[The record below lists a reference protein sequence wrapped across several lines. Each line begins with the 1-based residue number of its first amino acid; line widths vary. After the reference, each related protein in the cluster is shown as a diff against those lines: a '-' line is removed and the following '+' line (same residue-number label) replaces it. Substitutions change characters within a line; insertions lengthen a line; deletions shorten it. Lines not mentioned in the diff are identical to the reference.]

1 MPRPLLP
8 PRGIHVPTTI
18 VFHRDL
24 SPSVI
29 HTWIQLRALAWG
41 QDETPQLSIPQLSE
55 LTSKSRSTIFGHMA
69 LLRQW
74 GALRWRSSENGTLI
88 VAFPVDTVEFYLDG
102 DFLAPESEI
111 LESKNL
117 EKLSPSLPSLINNF
131 DLNDVEEREREEKDL
146 DHSRGLSPALSG
158 EIPVQNFGKSPFA
171 GGGLQSKKPDK
182 PVPHSLRG
190 PRDVLEGMDSIQDF
204 GCVPESKN
212 LDGGGLP
219 AELLSP
225 QSGGDGADPI
235 KIYRALTGIRPNKL
249 QREHLTAQI
258 SDTNIWYASV
268 EHWQSHGW
276 NPKNIAG
283 ILQLYQRG
291 GPSAC
296 RYCPQDDE
304 SQEDSLSILERMR
317 AELKESSNGRS

>member
-41 QDETPQLSIPQLSE
+41 QEETPQLSIFQLSE
-55 LTSKSRSTIFGHMA
+55 LTGKSRSTIFGHMA

-74 GALRWRSSENGTLI
+74 GALRWRSSETGTLI
-88 VAFPVDTVEFYLDG
+88 VTFPADTVEFYLDG

-146 DHSRGLSPALSG
+146 DHSRSR
-158 EIPVQNFGKSPFA
+158 PVQKFGKSSITE
-171 GGGLQSKKPDK
+171 GELQSKNPDK

-190 PRDVLEGMDSIQDF
+190 PRDVLEGVENEAPRS
-204 GCVPESKN
+204 GAKSPSGGLSPSLYPVPRSAGSLINQFDLNNVEEREREEFTSRQEKNKLDNSRGRTVQKSGKSPIADGGLQSKN
-212 LDGGGLP
+212 PDKPVPHSLRGPRDIVEGVENEAPRSGSKSPSGGL
-219 AELLSP
+219 SP
-225 QSGGDGADPI
+225 SLPSLINNFDLNDVEE
-235 KIYRALTGIRPNKL
+235 
-249 QREHLTAQI
+249 RE
-258 SDTNIWYASV
+258 
-268 EHWQSHGW
+268 
-276 NPKNIAG
+276 
-283 ILQLYQRG
+283 R
-291 GPSAC
+291 
-296 RYCPQDDE
+296 
-304 SQEDSLSILERMR
+304 
-317 AELKESSNGRS
+317 